1 MNDKDDFDIKRYI
14 WLIPLV
20 IIIIV
25 ATIILVKC
33 TAEDNLKGYTGKDDT
48 SVIDDESSED
58 DSSSNISS
66 EADSSTT
73 EEFDNTFGDSD
84 KGIHVD
90 CIPASWKRVN
100 GQGIT
105 TFIDQQTGSQLLCS
119 IIDYDPRINLIT
131 KEYLE
136 QQATAANTKLIEFDN
151 TYTLKNIDTFVDAAA
166 QPSCRRYMAA
176 YNDGKIAQID
186 IYIWNFD
193 DILSLSFR
201 FDAKYY
207 NDIKMKETVQ
217 KIVNSIS
224 FIGSYKD
231 GKRGMIPPKVI
242 LGYIESVDLEYA
254 YPEGFT
260 YGETGNTIVATSPDK
275 DVSITVIVNESTN
288 PISSVSQMDYA
299 KYIQTLRPTN
309 FVPHYDDFVYQA
321 DQMSLR
327 FSYQFEINGA
337 TWKGQ
342 SYTIRNGRFEYTIL
356 YENSIPYTTK
366 CASFTEI
373 FKCFRTNSNYFQQQE
388 QQNQQQNQQGQQQ
401 IQSMPQQ
408 QIPQQQIQQQGQQQE
423 QQTGTQQNTQQVQQ
437 R

>member
-1 MNDKDDFDIKRYI
+1 MNNKDDFDIKRYI

-20 IIIIV
+20 LIIIAV
-25 ATIILVKC
+25 TIILVKC
-33 TAEDNLKGYTGKDDT
+33 TAEDNLKGYTGKDD
-48 SVIDDESSED
+48 SSIIDDESSED
-58 DSSSNISS
+58 DSSSDISS
-66 EADSSTT
+66 SSIDDSSII
-73 EEFDNTFGDSD
+73 EEIDNRFGDSD
-84 KGIHVD
+84 KGISVVN
-90 CIPASWKRVN
+90 IPASWKRVN

-151 TYTLKNIDTFVDAAA
+151 TYKLKNIDTFVDTET
-166 QPSCRRYMAA
+166 QLSCRRYMAA
-176 YNDGKIAQID
+176 YNDGKTAQID
-186 IYIWNFD
+186 IYLWNFD

-207 NDIKMKETVQ
+207 NDIKMKEIVQ
-217 KIVNSIS
+217 NIVDNIS
-224 FIGSYKD
+224 FNGSYED

-275 DVSITVIVNESTN
+275 DVSITVIVNESTE

-309 FVPHYDDFVYQA
+309 FVPHYEDFVYQA
-321 DQMSLR
+321 DRMSLK
-327 FSYQFEINGA
+327 FSYQFEANGA

-342 SYTIRNGRFEYTIL
+342 SYTIRNGKYEYTIL
-356 YENSIPYTTK
+356 YENSIPYYTK
-366 CASFTEI
+366 CATFTEV
-373 FKCFRTNSNYFQQQE
+373 FKCFRTNTNYFQQQA

-401 IQSMPQQ
+401 
-408 QIPQQQIQQQGQQQE
+408 E
-423 QQTGTQQNTQQVQQ
+423 QQTEIQQNTQQVQQ
-437 R
+437 GQVSQKQQGQQNNQ